1 MRYSIWYNTQKK
13 FILTLFIVW
22 KPTNN
27 RFIRT
32 RINVRDVLRNIRRKH
47 KAKQSVLSFQRFPT
61 EMVVACRSF
70 SPATF
75 AHVTG
80 INSSGYEWE
89 RVSRAG
95 YFIRRIKLRPMS
107 SICFSP
113 NSSFPFFFS
122 HPYSFTRHR
131 LAPGVAA
138 LWRLGRK
145 TFPCVAVLFRFPQ
158 EDSRHTHLR
167 SFISKLH
174 ARILDTTRLEV
185 FSRGRPHPRP
195 FRFLLLFE
203 DMHYAMPRVS
213 KKVLSRFSLAFCIYP
228 RCFAC
233 RYDCSDKICTMC
245 DAVYFGCPILYVI
258 YSLFLSVFLFDYFW
272 YLRTQTR
279 SVSPIFS

>member
-1 MRYSIWYNTQKK
+1 MFLGTSGTNT
-13 FILTLFIVW
+13 
-22 KPTNN
+22 
-27 RFIRT
+27 
-32 RINVRDVLRNIRRKH
+32 
-47 KAKQSVLSFQRFPT
+47 KQSVLSFQRFPT

-70 SPATF
+70 SPAAF

-113 NSSFPFFFS
+113 NSSFPFFSS
-122 HPYSFTRHR
+122 HPYSFTRYR

-145 TFPCVAVLFRFPQ
+145 TLPCAAVLFRFPR
-158 EDSRHTHLR
+158 EVSRHTHLR
-167 SFISKLH
+167 SFISELH

-185 FSRGRPHPRP
+185 FSRGRPISVP
-195 FRFLLLFE
+195 FASFSFFG
-203 DMHYAMPRVS
+203 DMHYAMPRIS
-213 KKVLSRFSLAFCIYP
+213 KKVLSRFSLAFCIHL

-233 RYDCSDKICTMC
+233 RYDCSDKICATC
-245 DAVYFGCPILYVI
+245 DAVYFW
-258 YSLFLSVFLFDYFW
+258 LSDFICDVF
-272 YLRTQTR
+272 
-279 SVSPIFS
+279 SPCFSF